1 MLDFVTITRYNN
13 NMQDTDKLYVTD
25 TMFKQYLLDIT
36 RQMALSN
43 WKPDVIVGPSR
54 GGLQMGVML
63 SHYFEVPFVPLQWQ
77 TYTVDPAGSGGQDLD
92 AIDSITEKHS
102 SNILLVDDIN
112 DTGTTLLGITNAMD
126 KPDYFADIKTATLIN
141 KTTSSFE
148 DVDYYAVEITPD
160 TDKWVV
166 FPFEEWWK

>member
-1 MLDFVTITRYNN
+1 MYRLYLYSG
-13 NMQDTDKLYVTD
+13 KLGV
-25 TMFKQYLLDIT
+25 KQVA
-36 RQMALSN
+36 R
-43 WKPDVIVGPSR
+43 
-54 GGLQMGVML
+54 
-63 SHYFEVPFVPLQWQ
+63 
-77 TYTVDPAGSGGQDLD
+77 
-92 AIDSITEKHS
+92 ITEKHS

>member
-43 WKPDVIVGPSR
+43 WKPDVIVGPNR

-63 SHYFEVPFVPLQWQ
+63 SHYYNVPFIPLQWQ
-77 TYTVDPAGSGGQDLD
+77 TRGEAGSKDHQAVDK
-92 AIDSITEKHS
+92 ITEKHS

-148 DVDYYAVEITPD
+148 DVDYYAVEMTPD

-166 FPFEEWWK
+166 FPFEEWWR

>member
-1 MLDFVTITRYNN
+1 
-13 NMQDTDKLYVTD
+13 MQDKNKLYITD
-25 TMFKQYLLDIT
+25 TMFKQYLSDIT
-36 RQMALSN
+36 RQIGLDC
-43 WKPDVIVGPSR
+43 WKPNVIVGPNR

-63 SHYFEVPFVPLQWQ
+63 SHYYNVPFIPLQWQ
-77 TYTVDPAGSGGQDLD
+77 TRAADSMDHQALDDLCVKY
-92 AIDSITEKHS
+92 SY
-102 SNILLVDDIN
+102 SNILFVDDIN
-112 DTGTTLLGITNAMD
+112 DTGETLTGIMTAMD
-126 KPDYFADIKTATLIN
+126 KPDFYADIKTATLIN